1 MIRPLISI
9 FSILFLFGC
18 TTFST
23 SDIPDYEEPTK
34 LKIPKEKRKDVTF
47 SVSFMQ
53 EVAPVN
59 EDIITNQQDLAEDIR
74 EAFKEAKLFRKVH
87 YVSPSQASD
96 YHYHF
101 NAIMTGTDYQK
112 QFVMGLLGGYTVAIF
127 PIWFN
132 YNLYISMH
140 LIVNGEEV
148 YSVTAPQKVKDLLWL
163 PLFFTWPIFN
173 HGVVGNH
180 VENKAINYFISEII
194 ENQLYAYENK
204 ESYVEKN
211 YPKID
216 VNLKR

>member
-1 MIRPLISI
+1 MIRIFIGI
-9 FSILFLFGC
+9 FSALFLFGC

-23 SDIPDYEEPTK
+23 SDIPNYKEPTK
-34 LKIPKEKRKDVTF
+34 LEIPKEKRKDVTF

-53 EVAPVN
+53 EVAPAN

-74 EAFKEAKLFRKVH
+74 DAFKEMKLFRKVH
-87 YVSPSQASD
+87 YVSPSQASN

-112 QFVMGLLGGYTVAIF
+112 QFVMGLLGGYTLAIF

-132 YNLYISMH
+132 YNLDISMH

-204 ESYVEKN
+204 ESYVEKI

>member
-1 MIRPLISI
+1 MIRNFIGI
-9 FSILFLFGC
+9 FSVLFLFGC

-23 SDIPDYEEPTK
+23 SDIPSYKEPTK

-74 EAFKEAKLFRKVH
+74 DAFKEMKLFRKVH

-132 YNLYISMH
+132 YNLDISMH

-204 ESYVEKN
+204 ESYVEKI